1 MTGKTGAQPP
11 QCTVVISPLLR
22 QYLSDRSRAA
32 APRPQVPQTAAHVPP
47 KPVVTDAQ
55 KAPRAVDT
63 APNRPLR
70 LRRDG
75 SRPLRGSGTVL
86 VRHQSRI
93 ALGPAAPHAASAPR
107 SEGDAHGPALASTG
121 VSVLQR
127 VALYRLAGGRIVLTT
142 TVEFDGD
149 GPFAPLY
156 TAEEIESP
164 GDLAGTLA
172 LQDPARAIGPGHTTK
187 AALLA
192 AWQGQLRRQYRDLIG
207 RFGIV
212 TSAADLPDRGI
223 AKAPQPCHG

>member
-1 MTGKTGAQPP
+1 M
-11 QCTVVISPLLR
+11 
-22 QYLSDRSRAA
+22 
-32 APRPQVPQTAAHVPP
+32 
-47 KPVVTDAQ
+47 
-55 KAPRAVDT
+55 
-63 APNRPLR
+63 
-70 LRRDG
+70 
-75 SRPLRGSGTVL
+75 
-86 VRHQSRI
+86 
-93 ALGPAAPHAASAPR
+93 
-107 SEGDAHGPALASTG
+107 
-121 VSVLQR
+121 
-127 VALYRLAGGRIVLTT
+127 ALYRLAGGRIVLTT